1 MIKMRVDSKE
11 LEARRQ
17 EVARLKALHYTR
29 EQISE
34 KTGLSFRQVKRCLQ
48 SVAKAER
55 LDPQI
60 ADELRSRGVSDFAGL
75 HSGWIL
81 QKEKDGSGTSLYF
94 HLGPDQERIDF
105 AEAMR
110 EVMTED
116 MRLPPIAAPEPR
128 ADDVCNFVAL
138 ADLHIGRNYNHT
150 IVEADFAACVDDLV
164 SRLPSARKAVLV
176 ELGDLLDAND
186 HKGVTPASG
195 NPCDVIRHDHLANT
209 LAAVRIMKR
218 AIYRL
223 AETHAEVEVHMVRGN
238 HDETAYIAVML
249 ALHEAFHDS
258 PHVNIVVSD
267 HEYRVIEWG
276 NCGLFPN
283 HGDKAKWAAL
293 KDTWADQ
300 FPKAW
305 ARCGVHRAIWTAHL
319 HHYKEV
325 DLVGVTAKHFR
336 TVARRQQW
344 EKEQAYFSRG
354 TLSAETWHK
363 TAGKIAGTDANIIG
377 KTLEE
382 MQS

>member
-1 MIKMRVDSKE
+1 MNIDQQDLAEQQRIVKQLQDQG
-11 LEARRQ
+11 LTRQ
-17 EVARLKALHYTR
+17 
-29 EQISE
+29 QIAE
-34 KTGLSFRQVKRCLQ
+34 KTGLTFKQVRRRLDGW
-48 SVAKAER
+48 AKIQR
-55 LDPQI
+55 LDPQV
-60 ADELRSRGVSDFAGL
+60 AEELRKRGISDAAGL

-94 HLGPDQERIDF
+94 HLGQDQERIDF

-110 EVMTED
+110 EVLTED
-116 MRLPPIAAPEPR
+116 MRLPPITAPQACAE
-128 ADDVCNFVAL
+128 DVCNFVAL
-138 ADLHIGRNYNHT
+138 ADLHVGRNYNHS
-150 IVEADFAACVDDLV
+150 IVEADFAVCVDDLV
-164 SRLPSARKAVLV
+164 ARLPAARKAVLV

-186 HKGVTPASG
+186 HKGVTPSSG

-223 AETHAEVEVHMVRGN
+223 AETHSEVEVHMVRGN

-249 ALHEAFHDS
+249 ALHEAFHNS

-276 NCGLFPN
+276 GCGLFPN
-283 HGDKAKWAAL
+283 HGDKAKWGAL

-300 FPKAW
+300 FPQAW

-363 TAGKIAGTDANIIG
+363 TAGKIGGTDANIIG

-382 MQS
+382 LQA

>member
-1 MIKMRVDSKE
+1 MRVSPEIVEQQKIVKQLQDQG
-11 LEARRQ
+11 LTRQ
-17 EVARLKALHYTR
+17 
-29 EQISE
+29 QIAD
-34 KTGLSFRQVKRCLQ
+34 KTGLSFKQVRRRLDGF
-48 SVAKAER
+48 AKMNR

-60 ADELRSRGVSDFAGL
+60 SEELRKRGISDAAGL

-81 QKEKDGSGTSLYF
+81 QKEADGSGTSLYF

-110 EVMTED
+110 DALTEE
-116 MRLPPIAAPEPR
+116 MRLPPITAPKPC

-138 ADLHIGRNYNHT
+138 ADLHVGRNYNHT
-150 IVEADFAACVDDLV
+150 IVEADFAKCVDDLV

-186 HKGVTPASG
+186 HKGITPGSG

-218 AIYRL
+218 AIHRL
-223 AETHAEVEVHMVRGN
+223 AETHSEVEVHMVRGN

-249 ALHEAFHDS
+249 ALHEAFHNS
-258 PHVNIVVSD
+258 QHVNIVVSG

-276 NCGLFPN
+276 GCGLFPH
-283 HGDKAKWAAL
+283 HGDRAKWMSL
-293 KDTWADQ
+293 KDVWADQ
-300 FPKAW
+300 FPQSW
-305 ARCGVHRAIWTAHL
+305 ARCTVHRAIWTAHL
-319 HHYKEV
+319 HHFKEI
-325 DLVGVTAKHFR
+325 DLIGAVGRHFR

-344 EKEQAYFSRG
+344 ETEQGYFSRG

-382 MQS
+382 MQA